1 MKHAKGRSNVDDHI
15 SWILP
20 ETRGECVFSAS
31 TMLSVSFIGNPSTSH
46 IVASASV
53 PTQSDFFSSSLMSVR
68 LKEQLVIDQTDV

>member
-53 PTQSDFFSSSLMSVR
+53 PTQSDFFFFIINVR
-68 LKEQLVIDQTDV
+68 LTEQIVIDQTNI

>member
-20 ETRGECVFSAS
+20 KTREECVFSAS

-53 PTQSDFFSSSLMSVR
+53 PTQSDFFSSSSSVR
-68 LKEQLVIDQTDV
+68 LKEQIVIDQTDV